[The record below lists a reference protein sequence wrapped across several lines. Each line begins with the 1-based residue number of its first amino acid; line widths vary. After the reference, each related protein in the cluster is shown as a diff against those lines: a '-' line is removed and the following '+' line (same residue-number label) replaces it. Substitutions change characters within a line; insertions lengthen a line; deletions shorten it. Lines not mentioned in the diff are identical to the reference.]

1 MVVTLNVCRLCQ
13 NVTTLRLLC
22 CIVLALLSLFASPA
36 QAHITCRPG
45 DDSVCESR
53 LRPGSKCN
61 EQGICTNPYRSGCLR
76 EHLEEFKDVW
86 RTCNSDDDPNDAN
99 VMCNH
104 SEFNYPEIRILA
116 QNWETPLLSAWVI
129 QILLSELLNVPT
141 TIETSSTE
149 RKANFYDP
157 NNELQYGT
165 VGYDYDALR
174 TAFKVGDCRLTNE
187 PCAHVLPE
195 AWNGQFQLIREIASK
210 EGIIEQPVGS
220 GAVGKLGWFIPRYLA
235 EQDSSLLEYLGIW
248 GRENREKVART
259 FERPTRWKDYCR
271 EVSPFNCAIPNN
283 VTIRRPITKEEGEKF
298 YVPGLYNGHFRMTED
313 NLYNCSSKLLGDVCT
328 GHITDVPCE
337 WSTFVESQ
345 AYYHDINVK
354 SGGNLGA
361 NNGYTYE
368 EITQIYFAARETRSP
383 VLLFWWKP
391 EGLYQRFLGEDAELL
406 HVQLRPPRQECVAN
420 RPSPE
425 ERCSEDYVDRV
436 GDEVGSCDCEAHSLL
451 KLLSSTLAKEATS
464 RVEAERSP
472 AYEAIKSLTLSELQL
487 GDMLDYWYS
496 RGIDEA
502 NFDPR
507 EATCRWTAENIEFLK
522 LFVPKT
528 FPRRQKQRDWSLVW
542 EFSLFVSCM
551 AALLVVVSTF
561 LVAQYR
567 EQPVIRVA
575 QITFL
580 KMVLIGFI
588 LSSAG
593 TCIAAVW
600 DPSAWS
606 CTVGNW
612 LLVLGYNLSIV
623 PLIVKIAAINRLHQ
637 AAKSCRRLK
646 MSRTRLYWG
655 VGGVLGCAVVYL
667 ILRTALDPMTGRTQL
682 DLTTNANDAGETIV
696 EQSLYCDSNT
706 PAWNYFEIGWYCVL
720 LLVASVLAFQSLDV
734 RQEFNETHTLAF
746 MIYSRFVFAIL
757 QLMTMFL
764 EESLSPQILF
774 GYRTLIRGVDTTVSL
789 IVYFLPK
796 LYQAMTGKS
805 ISSRAAEFSFSRPR
819 LYNFRTSDVI
829 PKSPGGV
836 DRVDGGLNSDQNHTG
851 DESPRS
857 DDLHVPE
864 EHLTTPLK
872 GLTATGYDQEC
883 SSDNLSPVEL

>member
-1 MVVTLNVCRLCQ
+1 
-13 NVTTLRLLC
+13 
-22 CIVLALLSLFASPA
+22 
-36 QAHITCRPG
+36 
-45 DDSVCESR
+45 
-53 LRPGSKCN
+53 
-61 EQGICTNPYRSGCLR
+61 
-76 EHLEEFKDVW
+76 
-86 RTCNSDDDPNDAN
+86 
-99 VMCNH
+99 
-104 SEFNYPEIRILA
+104 
-116 QNWETPLLSAWVI
+116 
-129 QILLSELLNVPT
+129 
-141 TIETSSTE
+141 
-149 RKANFYDP
+149 
-157 NNELQYGT
+157 
-165 VGYDYDALR
+165 
-174 TAFKVGDCRLTNE
+174 
-187 PCAHVLPE
+187 
-195 AWNGQFQLIREIASK
+195 
-210 EGIIEQPVGS
+210 
-220 GAVGKLGWFIPRYLA
+220 
-235 EQDSSLLEYLGIW
+235 
-248 GRENREKVART
+248 
-259 FERPTRWKDYCR
+259 
-271 EVSPFNCAIPNN
+271 
-283 VTIRRPITKEEGEKF
+283 
-298 YVPGLYNGHFRMTED
+298 
-313 NLYNCSSKLLGDVCT
+313 
-328 GHITDVPCE
+328 
-337 WSTFVESQ
+337 
-345 AYYHDINVK
+345 
-354 SGGNLGA
+354 
-361 NNGYTYE
+361 
-368 EITQIYFAARETRSP
+368 
-383 VLLFWWKP
+383 
-391 EGLYQRFLGEDAELL
+391 
-406 HVQLRPPRQECVAN
+406 
-420 RPSPE
+420 
-425 ERCSEDYVDRV
+425 
-436 GDEVGSCDCEAHSLL
+436 
-451 KLLSSTLAKEATS
+451 
-464 RVEAERSP
+464 
-472 AYEAIKSLTLSELQL
+472 
-487 GDMLDYWYS
+487 
-496 RGIDEA
+496 
-502 NFDPR
+502 
-507 EATCRWTAENIEFLK
+507 
-522 LFVPKT
+522 
-528 FPRRQKQRDWSLVW
+528 
-542 EFSLFVSCM
+542 M

-734 RQEFNETHTLAF
+734 RQEFNETHTLA
-746 MIYSRFVFAIL
+746 
-757 QLMTMFL
+757 
-764 EESLSPQILF
+764 
-774 GYRTLIRGVDTTVSL
+774 TLIRGVDTTVSL